1 MRSSYRRTVLL
12 AAATGLL
19 AITGLAGSRLLAGE
33 DGGVAVSIVET
44 ELAARDAAI
53 GAWSNA
59 LRVDPESALAL
70 AQLGGLHLQRARETG
85 DEADYSKAEDYARRS
100 LALRVTRN
108 AKSYVTL
115 ANALVAQH
123 RFVEAEVAAHSAVRY
138 DPSVPEYSSLLA
150 EIRMELGDYAGAR
163 AIFQR
168 LYPFQAIPS
177 VGPRLARW
185 EELNGNPEAARR
197 ILERVSKAVERR
209 RDIPREQRA
218 WFHLRLGDLE
228 MRRGRLYR
236 AKQDLERGLAIQ
248 PDDHRILTSLARL
261 ELLKGNPRKA
271 MARAEKAL
279 ALRIDPA
286 TLGVLARAQLAVGDS
301 ASARETA
308 QAMEIAVSGQPGAYH
323 REWSLFLL
331 DQNLR
336 VEEVHAR
343 ALEELETRKDI
354 YGYDVVAWSLFR
366 MGRVDDAARIMKQ
379 AMALGTRD
387 PMLIQHA
394 NAIERSRQ

>member
-12 AAATGLL
+12 AAASGLL

-197 ILERVSKAVERR
+197 ILERVSKAV
-209 RDIPREQRA
+209 
-218 WFHLRLGDLE
+218 
-228 MRRGRLYR
+228 
-236 AKQDLERGLAIQ
+236 
-248 PDDHRILTSLARL
+248 
-261 ELLKGNPRKA
+261 
-271 MARAEKAL
+271 
-279 ALRIDPA
+279 
-286 TLGVLARAQLAVGDS
+286 
-301 ASARETA
+301 
-308 QAMEIAVSGQPGAYH
+308 
-323 REWSLFLL
+323 
-331 DQNLR
+331 
-336 VEEVHAR
+336 
-343 ALEELETRKDI
+343 
-354 YGYDVVAWSLFR
+354 
-366 MGRVDDAARIMKQ
+366 
-379 AMALGTRD
+379 
-387 PMLIQHA
+387 
-394 NAIERSRQ
+394 

>member
-12 AAATGLL
+12 AAASGLL
-19 AITGLAGSRLLAGE
+19 AITGLAGGRLLAGE
-33 DGGVAVSIVET
+33 DGGVTGPSVET
-44 ELAARDAAI
+44 ELAARDAGIA
-53 GAWSNA
+53 AWSNA

-70 AQLGGLHLQRARETG
+70 AQLAGLHLQRARETG
-85 DEADYSKAEDYARRS
+85 DETDYSKAEDYARRS
-100 LALRVTRN
+100 LALRITRN

-123 RFVEAEVAAHSAVRY
+123 RFIEAAEAADAAVRY
-138 DPSVPEYSSLLA
+138 DPAIPEYSSLLA

-163 AIFQR
+163 AIFGK

-209 RDIPREQRA
+209 RDIPQEQRA

-228 MRRGRLYR
+228 MRRGRLHR
-236 AKQDLERGLAIQ
+236 AKRDLERGLAIQ

-261 ELLKGNPRKA
+261 ELLKENPENA
-271 MARAEKAL
+271 MAHAEKSL

-286 TLGVLARAQLAVGDS
+286 TFGVLARAQLAIGDS
-301 ASARETA
+301 VSAHESAR
-308 QAMEIAVSGQPGAYH
+308 AMEVAVSGQAGAYH

-336 VEEVHAR
+336 VNEVHAR
-343 ALEELETRKDI
+343 AVEELETRKDI

-366 MGRVDDAARIMKQ
+366 MGRFDEAARVMKQ

-394 NAIERSRQ
+394 NAIERSRK